1 MGWWGG
7 RGRVVCV
14 WEGARSAKTR
24 ARGRAFVMV
33 VRLSRWSAWRV
44 AALAPTRRGAPKICP
59 RNKPKSGS
67 EADARLERCLTDRV
81 IRGPDSARRRHG
93 DESLRRGSDSDA
105 VGPCPARQRCHGAV
119 IPVAYDVQLYIII
132 ESSNA
137 PPRDILTKVGY
148 KTEYSTKTLQTFR
161 L

>member
-1 MGWWGG
+1 MWCVCG
-7 RGRVVCV
+7 RGHALPR
-14 WEGARSAKTR
+14 
-24 ARGRAFVMV
+24 RGRGAGPSSW
-33 VRLSRWSAWRV
+33 LSGFRDGLPGGWPPSH
-44 AALAPTRRGAPKICP
+44 PRRGAPKICP